1 MCLQIRL
8 CTLLFMGFSVLK
20 KSREMLV
27 FLAGCSVPAVNQS
40 YSTRLRWK
48 QAQAK
53 LHWMQLVHVLHLLF
67 HSGDVFIYLAY
78 IYSVLF
84 SFWAKCGIPR
94 TYSFRK
100 KVLWDRL
107 FECNKERL
115 VYCCSD
121 PQTLCQNFSHWK
133 SISTLSGKYGK
144 VSRRTT
150 LI

>member
-67 HSGDVFIYLAY
+67 HSEDVFVYLAY

-100 KVLWDRL
+100 KSFGTGSLNAIRKGWYIAAVIHKPCAKT
-107 FECNKERL
+107 FHIGN
-115 VYCCSD
+115 
-121 PQTLCQNFSHWK
+121 PFPLCQENTEKFQEEQ
-133 SISTLSGKYGK
+133 L
-144 VSRRTT
+144 
-150 LI
+150 